1 MRKDASSACPC
12 PGAPSRKRDRSNIG
26 AAFCA
31 AQPKPRPYGL
41 RFGKAVR
48 ACASCRW
55 ARSEARRSPHCWR
68 ELRARESPVNVLV
81 FPGWGNRGFRR
92 LDNRGR
98 GTAGLAD
105 SM

>member
-48 ACASCRW
+48 ACASCR
-55 ARSEARRSPHCWR
+55 
-68 ELRARESPVNVLV
+68 
-81 FPGWGNRGFRR
+81 
-92 LDNRGR
+92 
-98 GTAGLAD
+98 
-105 SM
+105 